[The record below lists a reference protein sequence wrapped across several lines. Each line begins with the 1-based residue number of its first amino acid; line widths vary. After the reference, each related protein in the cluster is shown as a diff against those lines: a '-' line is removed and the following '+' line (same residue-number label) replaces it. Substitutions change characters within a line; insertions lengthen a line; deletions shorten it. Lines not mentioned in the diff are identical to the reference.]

1 MTLLP
6 IHFSITMLPSIYH
19 LLHLYPGMSSA
30 AIRGTARVTGV
41 KRLANFAHTHN
52 SNLKGDTTVV
62 YASFNGNIPSN
73 NSNGCQTTQQQS
85 LNSSC
90 ELPGTKKLRS
100 NAAVTSVMGVTMP
113 NNNGTRSSSWR

>member
-1 MTLLP
+1 
-6 IHFSITMLPSIYH
+6 
-19 LLHLYPGMSSA
+19 MSSA
-30 AIRGTARVTGV
+30 AIRGTARVPGV

-73 NSNGCQTTQQQS
+73 NSNGCQQS